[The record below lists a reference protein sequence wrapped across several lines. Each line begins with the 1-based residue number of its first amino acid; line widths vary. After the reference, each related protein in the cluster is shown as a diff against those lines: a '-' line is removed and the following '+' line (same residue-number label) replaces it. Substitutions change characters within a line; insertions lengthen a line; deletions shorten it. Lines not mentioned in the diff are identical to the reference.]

1 MTEWRDDD
9 DGEDWMMA
17 GGVLIESETFYL
29 FMRSVNAATNN
40 WTKDGICIKRLVPV
54 GRTVARGCWPVASYM
69 YMVTR

>member
-9 DGEDWMMA
+9 DDDDEDWMA

-40 WTKDGICIKRLVPV
+40 WTKDGICIKRRVPV
-54 GRTVARGCWPVASYM
+54 GRSVARGYWPVAT